1 MNRWRLLSSGHDRA
15 WACILYMASRS
26 GFSRETKEIFLG
38 LGSLVSCKSGE
49 EFLPLASEPKLRQE
63 GGAERVQLLR
73 RWLVSLKEVERLQEA
88 ANTEHLDISIESN
101 ESPSKPTMLTA
112 KHWGGNMR
120 PLPQKQLSICSSVA
134 VNENDVVL
142 KVLGERRGHRRAVG
156 RVLRGTSHSH
166 SSTTRLRDQQSTS
179 ESIQATNALKSKM
192 ETYMQQ
198 MNEFITLL
206 TSNLQSVMPGIQ
218 LSTPPPPPPL
228 SPTHEE
234 ELDSSRDE
242 DYLSDL

>member
-1 MNRWRLLSSGHDRA
+1 MPSNFVSLQIKTTRNFQNYKLAVKRLEEVS
-15 WACILYMASRS
+15 
-26 GFSRETKEIFLG
+26 
-38 LGSLVSCKSGE
+38 VSC
-49 EFLPLASEPKLRQE
+49 R
-63 GGAERVQLLR
+63 GAERVQLLR

-206 TSNLQSVMPGIQ
+206 TSNLQYVMPGIQ
-218 LSTPPPPPPL
+218 LPTPPPPPPL
-228 SPTHEE
+228 VT
-234 ELDSSRDE
+234 DA
-242 DYLSDL
+242 